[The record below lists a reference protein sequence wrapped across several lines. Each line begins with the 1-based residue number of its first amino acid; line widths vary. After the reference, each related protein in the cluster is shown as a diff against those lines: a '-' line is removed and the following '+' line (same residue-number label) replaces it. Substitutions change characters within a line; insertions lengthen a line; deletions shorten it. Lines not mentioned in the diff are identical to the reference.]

1 MGSATLVYP
10 VDVEAFPLAG
20 PRPHFLSLDPPP
32 KIKTCLLQR
41 LLSPAF
47 PNLGRS
53 LVLHCV
59 CSSDLD
65 LCRTAAHMDAH
76 IPFVKYGVGV
86 SHGPPHPLSLAAGV
100 GTIIHNVEI
109 RNLDETHWF
118 HQAISSGSSCGR
130 WKPEKK
136 VGSVSPDEVLAL
148 SHQGRAPG
156 RPCPRRLP
164 GAKGP

>member
-1 MGSATLVYP
+1 
-10 VDVEAFPLAG
+10 
-20 PRPHFLSLDPPP
+20 
-32 KIKTCLLQR
+32 
-41 LLSPAF
+41 
-47 PNLGRS
+47 
-53 LVLHCV
+53 
-59 CSSDLD
+59 
-65 LCRTAAHMDAH
+65 MDAH

-136 VGSVSPDEVLAL
+136 VGL
-148 SHQGRAPG
+148 
-156 RPCPRRLP
+156 CPRTRFWLFHT
-164 GAKGP
+164 KVGPQVAPALADCQVLRGPSESGWQLCGQYF